1 MIWAFAYDCRVKKI
15 VLLQKRAIRIIDGSQ
30 SPPLFMELNLLKF
43 RQIKLYQTAV
53 FVYKY
58 AFALLPSRF
67 DNYFTTGTEIHSHFT
82 RASKGDRTIWYRTKW
97 HGQNG
102 TDKMVYGQNGM
113 GQNGMDKMV
122 WTKWY
127 GQNGS
132 NFSYRL

>member
-58 AFALLPSRF
+58 ALAILPSRF
-67 DNYFTTGTEIHSHFT
+67 DNYFTTGTEIHSHFIT
-82 RASKGDRTIWYRTKW
+82 ASKSYRTMS
-97 HGQNG
+97 HGGIKYHLRQSG
-102 TDKMVYGQNGM
+102 KEQDRRSCAVSSEGKDWRGWVIWPE
-113 GQNGMDKMV
+113 
-122 WTKWY
+122 WTRIEEPNK
-127 GQNGS
+127 
-132 NFSYRL
+132 